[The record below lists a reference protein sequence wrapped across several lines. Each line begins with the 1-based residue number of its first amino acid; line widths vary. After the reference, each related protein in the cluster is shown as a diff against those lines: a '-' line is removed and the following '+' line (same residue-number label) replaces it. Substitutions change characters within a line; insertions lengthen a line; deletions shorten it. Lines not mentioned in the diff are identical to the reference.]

1 MHRLS
6 IFNANAKFYVLM
18 GTVAEIK
25 KDDRCVEIENFLE
38 QSGDEWILKLL
49 VREPVKLTVTVIEDE
64 EMVKEEENKTVEEDE
79 GEEEFDHL
87 RRTKER

>member
-1 MHRLS
+1 MIPAIPVEFQNCPATPSFSSQKTARKLIISSVLLALEKIGFEVGPMHRLS

-38 QSGDEWILKLL
+38 
-49 VREPVKLTVTVIEDE
+49 
-64 EMVKEEENKTVEEDE
+64 
-79 GEEEFDHL
+79 
-87 RRTKER
+87 